1 VGAKLG
7 ARVRIRYRSAA
18 RQQAEQMDSMD
29 RTGQATFSTASDFGI
44 DLPVLAE
51 FLDAIPAHVAMVDRS
66 GAIIAANAAWRRFVL
81 DCTGREDGGIGQPY
95 ATVATSP
102 AAEDAEALIGG
113 LRAVLSGGLG
123 SFELEYSCHRTRQP
137 QWFRC
142 QMSPLFDHKTGDGA
156 GRVRGAMLLH
166 FDITTRRRAEDSAI
180 HNTERIALIADA
192 VPALVSYTDNDLI
205 LRFVN
210 RRYEDWYGISAAQ
223 IIGKKLSE
231 LIGKAGFLDIA
242 DHVNTV
248 LSGQEVEVEG
258 QIAGTQRWFHAS
270 LVPHRAADG
279 RVAGYFTLVY
289 DVTAAK
295 NTEAELQQA
304 KRAAEGSNRAK
315 SEFLA
320 SMSHELR
327 TPLNAIIGFSE
338 MISTE
343 VWGPL
348 GNDRYR
354 EYADDI
360 HQSGRYLLALIND
373 VLDLSKVEAG
383 KFDLREENVDIA
395 ELIGSCGHMVGERA
409 RGANVAL
416 SCEVEVDLPA
426 LYADERL
433 IRQMMLN
440 LLSNAIKFT
449 PTGGRVIA
457 TARRT
462 AEGMLSLAVRDTGIG
477 IAAENIAKVL
487 EPFGQIDSHQA
498 RLHQH
503 ESTGLGLPLSKRFV
517 ELHGGTLV
525 VDSIVNHGTTV
536 TALFPEQRLL
546 AN

>member
-1 VGAKLG
+1 
-7 ARVRIRYRSAA
+7 
-18 RQQAEQMDSMD
+18 MH
-29 RTGQATFSTASDFGI
+29 RTGQATFFTASDFGI
-44 DLPVLAE
+44 DLAVLAE
-51 FLDAIPAHVAMVDRS
+51 FLDAIPAHVVMVDRS
-66 GAIIAANAAWRRFVL
+66 GAIIAVNAAWRRFVL
-81 DCTGREDGGIGQPY
+81 DCGGCEDGGIGLAY
-95 ATVATSP
+95 ATVATTP
-102 AAEDAEALIGG
+102 PAEDAKAINGG
-113 LRAVLSGGLG
+113 LRAMLSGGLG
-123 SFELEYSCHRTRQP
+123 SFEREYPCHRTVRP

-142 QMSPLFDHKTGDGA
+142 QMSPLFDRTPGDNT

-180 HNTERIALIADA
+180 HNAERIALIADA
-192 VPALVSYTDNDLI
+192 VPALVSYTDSDLI

-210 RRYEDWYGISAAQ
+210 RRYEDWYGIPADQ
-223 IIGKKLSE
+223 IIGKPLAE

-242 DHVNTV
+242 EHVKSV
-248 LSGQEVEVEG
+248 LSGQEVEFEG
-258 QIAGTQRWFHAS
+258 QIAGTHRWFHAS
-270 LVPHRAADG
+270 LVPHHAADG

-295 NTEAELQQA
+295 DTEAELQQA

-338 MISTE
+338 MISAE

-348 GNDRYR
+348 GTERYR
-354 EYADDI
+354 EYAEDI

-383 KFDLREENVDIA
+383 KFDLREEKVDIA
-395 ELIGSCGHMVGERA
+395 ELVGSCEHMVGERA
-409 RGANVAL
+409 RGANIAL
-416 SCEVEVDLPA
+416 TCEIEDGLPT
-426 LYADERL
+426 LFADERL
-433 IRQMMLN
+433 VRQMMLN

-449 PTGGRVIA
+449 PTGGRVIT

-462 AEGMLSLAVRDTGIG
+462 AEGKLSLAVQDTGIG

-487 EPFGQIDSHQA
+487 EPFGQIDSDQA

-525 VDSIVNHGTTV
+525 VDSTVNQGTTV
-536 TALFPEQRLL
+536 TALFPVQRLSP
-546 AN
+546 N